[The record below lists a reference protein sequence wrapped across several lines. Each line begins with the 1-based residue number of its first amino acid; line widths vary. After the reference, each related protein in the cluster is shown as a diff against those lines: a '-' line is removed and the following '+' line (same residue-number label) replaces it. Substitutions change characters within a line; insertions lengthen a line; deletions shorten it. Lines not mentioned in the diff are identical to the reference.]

1 MAHPHP
7 HHLMLVDD
15 SPSEIQALLGVLKN
29 TYSTSVALSGEQAL
43 QQLRQNSAKLPDI
56 ILLDIN
62 MPGID
67 GYQTCKKIKD
77 DGAFKNIDVIF
88 FSANDSIEEI
98 TKSNVIVVFI
108 TIAALII
115 GWVQQWWWR

>member
-1 MAHPHP
+1 
-7 HHLMLVDD
+7 MLVDD

-77 DGAFKNIDVIF
+77 D
-88 FSANDSIEEI
+88 AN
-98 TKSNVIVVFI
+98 KC
-108 TIAALII
+108 
-115 GWVQQWWWR
+115 